1 MHDAD
6 SPGGKLSFEMS
17 EQYEQTAKSIPER
30 ITGFLD
36 SLVPRSIQKKARFAY
51 EILFCSVLF
60 VNLLFVFFDA
70 TYLARI
76 PFTNITFRDL
86 YLQSVPPVKI
96 PGLAEQPQ
104 RISQYYDPVKGI
116 EAHRT
121 VVAYLQKVDELRQLM
136 AVDGGSNPGAIRGT
150 LADLQADTGKL
161 LAQETFALANKR
173 GTMEIIKNRMRAHM
187 NNDSGS
193 GSFIAF
199 WDLANFRGERAAAEM
214 QFFQN
219 RIRPLI
225 EQNYFRWIGEDGEP
239 TNHFYEY
246 DLWFVLFFWLDFLTR
261 WFWAI
266 LRREYRLWYLF
277 AVRNWYE
284 VFNLLPVQHE
294 SFVRLLR
301 VIPWLYRMRD
311 NRFLP
316 DSGLAPQLIRENAGV
331 IAEEISGMV
340 LVNILKQVQG
350 MMQNRGLKE
359 LATLS
364 EEGVLDELEAFLD
377 SQSELISQKVV
388 PEIQPLIADLV
399 EHSIDGSMR
408 AYLNSPLNLA
418 VRPVLKNVHDHV
430 REGLYAGLA
439 GPEGAK
445 QMTGIM
451 QKFIATLLVEL
462 SKEENVRTME
472 KQLAHLLEG
481 MQSQVK
487 LAIDR
492 SRS

>member
-1 MHDAD
+1 MNE
-6 SPGGKLSFEMS
+6 STNPPGNSGNSG
-17 EQYEQTAKSIPER
+17 TAAPGAAKFGDRIPAGLR
-30 ITGFLD
+30 KQLR
-36 SLVPRSIQKKARFAY
+36 LAY
-51 EILFCSVLF
+51 EIFFCSVLF
-60 VNLLFVFFDA
+60 INLLFVFFDA
-70 TYLARI
+70 TYLTRI
-76 PFTNITFRDL
+76 PFTSITFRDL
-86 YLQSVPPVKI
+86 YLQTLPAVKI

-104 RISQYYDPVKGI
+104 RISAYYDPIKGI
-116 EAHRT
+116 EEHRT
-121 VVAYLQKVDELRQLM
+121 VGAYLGDVDELRRLL
-136 AVDGGSNPGAIRGT
+136 AVGSTPRNSAEVRRV
-150 LADLQADTGKL
+150 LADLQAGTVKL
-161 LAQETFALANKR
+161 LDQETFALANKR

-187 NNDSGS
+187 DNDSGS
-193 GSFIAF
+193 GSFVAF
-199 WDLANFRGERAAAEM
+199 WDPANFNGDRAATEM
-214 QFFQN
+214 AYFQT

-246 DLWFVLFFWLDFLTR
+246 DLWFILFFWIDFLVR
-261 WFWAI
+261 WLAAI
-266 LRREYRLWYLF
+266 VRREYRLWYLF

-284 VFNLLPVQHE
+284 IFNLLPIQHE
-294 SFVRLLR
+294 AFLRLLR

-311 NRFLP
+311 NKFLP

-377 SQSELISQKVV
+377 SQSELISKKVV

-399 EHSIDGSMR
+399 EHSIDGSMK
-408 AYLNSPLNLA
+408 AYLDSPLSLA
-418 VRPVLKNVHDHV
+418 FRPMLKNVHDHV
-430 REGLYAGLA
+430 REGLYTGLA

-472 KQLAHLLEG
+472 KQLAQLLEG
-481 MQSQVK
+481 MQSQVT

>member
-1 MHDAD
+1 MNLLND
-6 SPGGKLSFEMS
+6 G
-17 EQYEQTAKSIPER
+17 IR
-30 ITGFLD
+30 
-36 SLVPRSIQKKARFAY
+36 KKARLAY

-70 TYLARI
+70 TYLVRI
-76 PFTNITFRDL
+76 PFTNITFRDV
-86 YLQSVPPVKI
+86 YLQTVPPVAI
-96 PGLAEQPQ
+96 PGLSSEAR
-104 RISQYYDPVKGI
+104 RITYYYDPVKGI
-116 EAHRT
+116 EPHRT
-121 VVAYLQKVDELRQLM
+121 VVPYLKNVDELRQLL
-136 AVDGGSNPGAIRGT
+136 AVDGGSNPGEIRRVLAELQKGT
-150 LADLQADTGKL
+150 VEL
-161 LAQETFALANKR
+161 LDRETFTLANKR
-173 GTMEIIKNRMRAHM
+173 GTMETIKNRMRAHM
-187 NNDSGS
+187 DNDSGS
-193 GSFIAF
+193 GSFTAFWAPANFAGDRSAEQIAF
-199 WDLANFRGERAAAEM
+199 FEE
-214 QFFQN
+214 

-246 DLWFVLFFWLDFLTR
+246 DLWFILFFWFDFVVR
-261 WFWAI
+261 WLSAI
-266 LRREYRLWYLF
+266 FRKEYRIWYLF
-277 AVRNWYE
+277 VVRNWYE

-294 SFVRLLR
+294 AFVRLLR
-301 VIPWLYRMRD
+301 IVPWLYRMRD
-311 NRFLP
+311 NKFLP
-316 DSGLAPQLIRENAGV
+316 DSGLAPQLIHENAGI

-350 MMQNRGLKE
+350 MMENRGLKE

-364 EEGVLDELEAFLD
+364 EEGVLDELEEFLD

-399 EHSIDGSMR
+399 EHSINGSM
-408 AYLNSPLNLA
+408 ATYLNSPLNLA
-418 VRPVLKNVHDHV
+418 FRPMLKNVHDHV
-430 REGLYAGLA
+430 RQGLYTGLA

-445 QMTGIM
+445 RMTGIM

-472 KQLAHLLEG
+472 KQLAKLLEG
-481 MQSQVK
+481 MQSQVT